1 MQQSGGVEGL
11 SFVVLAH
18 STGTH
23 KVLHQPAI
31 MVNCEVAGISDD
43 DTDAFVAA
51 GVNVPVDGTGG
62 GGAAVDGTA
71 MEAEAPEI
79 DMDSD
84 TRLLEIALLR
94 LYW

>member
-1 MQQSGGVEGL
+1 MEGL

-31 MVNCEVAGISDD
+31 MVDCEVAGISDD

-71 MEAEAPEI
+71 METEAPEI
-79 DMDSD
+79 DMNAD
-84 TRLLEIALLR
+84 TRLLGIALLR

>member
-1 MQQSGGVEGL
+1 MRIARDS
-11 SFVVLAH
+11 S
-18 STGTH
+18 
-23 KVLHQPAI
+23 
-31 MVNCEVAGISDD
+31 MVGCEVAGISDD

-71 MEAEAPEI
+71 METEAPEI
-79 DMDSD
+79 DMNAD
-84 TRLLEIALLR
+84 TRLLGIALLR